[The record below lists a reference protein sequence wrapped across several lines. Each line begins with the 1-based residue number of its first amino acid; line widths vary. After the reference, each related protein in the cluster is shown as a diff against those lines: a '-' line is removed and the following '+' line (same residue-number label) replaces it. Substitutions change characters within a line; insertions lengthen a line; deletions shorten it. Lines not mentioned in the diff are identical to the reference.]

1 VSGLQPLRTTSRC
14 RCSAPILNIGDADE
28 WQAVEE
34 KWNIR
39 LALRGLSRRR
49 LNEVFHHFGPEDGLG
64 CADEFA
70 EIICAPTTSDQRP
83 DARYGLGATR
93 QRPGIQSRLPI
104 GNMRVSSVPWRPRER
119 GSAIRRMGR
128 CGISARQWPDSFGL
142 DACGSDHV
150 GPLLGF
156 VRNELAKVGRRA
168 CERAAT

>member
-1 VSGLQPLRTTSRC
+1 MSGMQPLRTTSRR

-49 LNEVFHHFGPEDGLG
+49 LNEVFHRFGSEDGLG

-83 DARYGLGATR
+83 DVRYGLGATR
-93 QRPGIQSRLPI
+93 QRPEIQSGLPHRQHACLECAVAAARAGFRYSQNGTLCNFGATVARLI
-104 GNMRVSSVPWRPRER
+104 RP
-119 GSAIRRMGR
+119 
-128 CGISARQWPDSFGL
+128 
-142 DACGSDHV
+142 
-150 GPLLGF
+150 
-156 VRNELAKVGRRA
+156 
-168 CERAAT
+168 